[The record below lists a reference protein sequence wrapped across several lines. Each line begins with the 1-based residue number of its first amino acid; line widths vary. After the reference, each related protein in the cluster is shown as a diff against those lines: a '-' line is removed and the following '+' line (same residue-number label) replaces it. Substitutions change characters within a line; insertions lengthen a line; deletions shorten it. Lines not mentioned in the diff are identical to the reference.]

1 MVKLASL
8 GKVLAASAALTAPP
22 LAGAVAQESPG
33 QPGQPANDAG
43 NPRLKGSGTEI
54 TLPSGA
60 VVRWQE
66 TLHDNSGGIG
76 LTYRFRFVMPDL
88 AQRVPSTSG
97 PASDFE
103 DARGPIDID
112 TESGEV
118 TGDIVTG
125 DMTGGDT
132 GEDMANTAEIAV
144 TDPDSAGSATDATE
158 TETEGDEEAA
168 DALLEDPVL
177 PAAPDVLAQDPVHHD
192 VVWLCE
198 NWALPRVASPAPRP
212 SQIII
217 SLADKEIAFGAYDP
231 DVVQLFEA
239 FRLPPD
245 RDTCEWEPW

>member
-1 MVKLASL
+1 MGKLASF
-8 GKVLAASAALTAPP
+8 GKVLAATATLTALPP
-22 LAGAVAQESPG
+22 LAGVMAQEMSG
-33 QPGQPANDAG
+33 QPGQRANETGDH
-43 NPRLKGSGTEI
+43 RFKGSGAEI

-60 VVRWQE
+60 VVRWHE

-103 DARGPIDID
+103 DERGPIDID

-118 TGDIVTG
+118 TGEG
-125 DMTGGDT
+125 MADT
-132 GEDMANTAEIAV
+132 SEIAV
-144 TDPDSAGSATDATE
+144 TDPDSAGFATDA

-168 DALLEDPVL
+168 DTLLEEPVL

-192 VVWLCE
+192 VIWLCE

-217 SLADKEIAFGAYDP
+217 SLADKETAFGAYDP